1 MPSWSP
7 LTRDASTQPWT
18 SRYTSFGRDGP
29 YPQLNKSPIDRSPLA
44 ARCVVTKS
52 GLIARPDH
60 VPGYPIGM
68 RLQDLRSDFGV
79 EDERKDWLHKPNY
92 GQVPPYL
99 AKVNKVR
106 RAEEES
112 MVSSPRMVAH
122 ETPRRPGGFTIEA
135 STSSSPR
142 GQRSPRVLQHLRP
155 SGAVLGQVRRG
166 HREAAGGVAA
176 PREHLWHGVRDA
188 RLLLK
193 SRPRASALAW
203 RRSTP
208 ACSRGRGWPVTCHLV
223 RYRENR
229 FAPADSRHFASV
241 CRFVRGIVRDGAL
254 CPRAS

>member
-18 SRYTSFGRDGP
+18 CRYTSFGRDGP

-142 GQRSPRVLQHLRP
+142 GQRSPRAYCSTFGLPEQFSVKF
-155 SGAVLGQVRRG
+155 
-166 HREAAGGVAA
+166 AGGIVKPPVES
-176 PREHLWHGVRDA
+176 PRRVSTFGMVSA
-188 RLLLK
+188 M
-193 SRPRASALAW
+193 RAFS
-203 RRSTP
+203 
-208 ACSRGRGWPVTCHLV
+208 
-223 RYRENR
+223 
-229 FAPADSRHFASV
+229 
-241 CRFVRGIVRDGAL
+241 
-254 CPRAS
+254 